1 MRPKAKA
8 VEYNFLPQNVKSPY
22 VIRGHHP
29 DGFCVV
35 SAVDKL
41 GGIEISLE
49 HRCGSAFWGLLWVN
63 EVLPIQRLLDSSCL
77 RFQLDLVVRA
87 LVSATNII
95 EAQALTFI
103 CEFKGLLLTNLLSLP
118 GGQKKRIPPSIVLQ
132 LFRQCSLARKS
143 I

>member
-1 MRPKAKA
+1 MVLKI
-8 VEYNFLPQNVKSPY
+8 L

-95 EAQALTFI
+95 EAQALTSEVLEVI
-103 CEFKGLLLTNLLSLP
+103 RVLLDEEVKLGLRN
-118 GGQKKRIPPSIVLQ
+118 R
-132 LFRQCSLARKS
+132 
-143 I
+143 